1 MISLLMWIITVFFVP
16 TMKEWPNIW
25 QHDYVKDSSFTLCRW
40 STFGLCSFPGC
51 SVCLS
56 ACGRNYGIEQTSE
69 HPEYDYCYCDVCRTK
84 FKEQTG
90 RDPLELKYPMEDQSW
105 INFRLDA
112 ISRVV
117 DQDYTKR

>member
-1 MISLLMWIITVFFVP
+1 MEYIWTMFVSDVVLPVSLW
-16 TMKEWPNIW
+16 K
-25 QHDYVKDSSFTLCRW
+25 
-40 STFGLCSFPGC
+40 
-51 SVCLS
+51 
-56 ACGRNYGIEQTSE
+56 NYGIEQTSE

-117 DQDYTKR
+117 DQITKAVKADGKAISAAVFRAFYGQENGASGLG